1 MFSDIFTLIDFLKYQ
16 KKIKRVF
23 FFESSFIENHLAPY
37 VDKNKNIDETII
49 ISLYKTQNNNLKK
62 FKIFQVNKLFFL
74 NLFFLL
80 LKTKYCY
87 SSTPDIDHSAF
98 QRSVFKKTKYI
109 YIQHSPVGL
118 IKIFRDNALTNFDVV
133 QVVNTFQK
141 NDLINISKRKNKKI
155 KAWQGKYLFLGDEN
169 NEKFSFNINKQERK
183 KILIAPT
190 WGTDFFNLNIHL
202 TIKKNLN
209 PSEYDIF
216 IRPHNMSILNNKNLI
231 SDLIQNNFTMDSHIG
246 LVTNMLLGVSILF
259 ELPVL
264 VFFLTKIGL
273 ITPAFLK
280 KYRKHALVVVLIVA
294 AIITPPDVAS
304 QIIVA
309 IPIVILYEVSIK
321 VSKIVIKKQQ
331 KNAHKSKRV

>member
-1 MFSDIFTLIDFLKYQ
+1 MAEKEKEMSFLGHLEELRWHLVRSASVVLIFGIFLFIFQKEVYENFLLAHRKSDFITYQLFCDFFNFFGLDSSFCRVSFKDNLISLKPTQ
-16 KKIKRVF
+16 QLMNSIW
-23 FFESSFIENHLAPY
+23 SSFILGIILSFPY
-37 VDKNKNIDETII
+37 LLWELWKF
-49 ISLYKTQNNNLKK
+49 ISPGLTLKEVRNSK
-62 FKIFQVNKLFFL
+62 GFIFAASLLFFL
-74 NLFFLL
+74 G
-80 LKTKYCY
+80 
-87 SSTPDIDHSAF
+87 IA
-98 QRSVFKKTKYI
+98 
-109 YIQHSPVGL
+109 
-118 IKIFRDNALTNFDVV
+118 
-133 QVVNTFQK
+133 
-141 NDLINISKRKNKKI
+141 
-155 KAWQGKYLFLGDEN
+155 
-169 NEKFSFNINKQERK
+169 FSFYI
-183 KILIAPT
+183 IAPIS
-190 WGTDFFNLNIHL
+190 IHFL
-202 TIKKNLN
+202 YNYQIT
-209 PSEYDIF
+209 
-216 IRPHNMSILNNKNLI
+216 
-231 SDLIQNNFTMDSHIG
+231 DLIQNNFTMDSHIG

>member
-1 MFSDIFTLIDFLKYQ
+1 MVEKEKEMSFLGHLEELRWHLVRSASVVVIFGIFL
-16 KKIKRVF
+16 F
-23 FFESSFIENHLAPY
+23 
-37 VDKNKNIDETII
+37 
-49 ISLYKTQNNNLKK
+49 
-62 FKIFQVNKLFFL
+62 IFQKEVYEN
-74 NLFFLL
+74 FLL
-80 LKTKYCY
+80 A
-87 SSTPDIDHSAF
+87 H
-98 QRSVFKKTKYI
+98 
-109 YIQHSPVGL
+109 
-118 IKIFRDNALTNFDVV
+118 
-133 QVVNTFQK
+133 
-141 NDLINISKRKNKKI
+141 RKSDFI
-155 KAWQGKYLFLGDEN
+155 TYQLFC
-169 NEKFSFNINKQERK
+169 
-183 KILIAPT
+183 
-190 WGTDFFNLNIHL
+190 DFFNLFGL
-202 TIKKNLN
+202 DSSFCRVSFK
-209 PSEYDIF
+209 D
-216 IRPHNMSILNNKNLI
+216 NLI
-231 SDLIQNNFTMDSHIG
+231 SLKPTQQLMNSIWSSFILGIILSFPYLLWELWRFISPGLTLKEVRNSKGFIFAASLLFFLGIAFSFYIIAPISIHFLYNYQITDLIQNNFTMDSHIG